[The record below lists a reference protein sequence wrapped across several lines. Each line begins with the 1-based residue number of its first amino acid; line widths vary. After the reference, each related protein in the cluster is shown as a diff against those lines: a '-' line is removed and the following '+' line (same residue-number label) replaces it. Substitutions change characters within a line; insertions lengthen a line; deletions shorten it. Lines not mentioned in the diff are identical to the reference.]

1 MAHQDRQEKK
11 KRRGRRAPT
20 DGTRR
25 LPPTPSVWEE
35 FLPESRH
42 LLFPPR

>member
-1 MAHQDRQEKK
+1 MGHQDRQEKNRRRS
-11 KRRGRRAPT
+11 RRGQAEE
-20 DGTRR
+20 TRR